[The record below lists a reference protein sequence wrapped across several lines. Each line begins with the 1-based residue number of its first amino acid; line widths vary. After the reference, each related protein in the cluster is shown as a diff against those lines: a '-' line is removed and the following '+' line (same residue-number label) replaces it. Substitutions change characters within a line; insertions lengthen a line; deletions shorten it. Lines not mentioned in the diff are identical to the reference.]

1 MKSGCALSDPFRHTT
16 LILQEKVDQMYS
28 TLNIQRSHAI
38 IFINSRQLFSSKR
51 SNPPNTTLYSSQPR
65 RHSYSCYTQWNI

>member
-1 MKSGCALSDPFRHTT
+1 MKFGCALSDPFRHTT

-38 IFINSRQLFSSKR
+38 IFINSRQLFSKH